1 MTKKKRNIY
10 SWRITLSKFCIIL
23 AEVLIA
29 GCISYITENSSFL
42 LLIPTLEAL
51 RNYIKHK

>member
-1 MTKKKRNIY
+1 MTKKKRDIY

-23 AEVLIA
+23 VEVLIA

-42 LLIPTLEAL
+42 LLIPILEAF